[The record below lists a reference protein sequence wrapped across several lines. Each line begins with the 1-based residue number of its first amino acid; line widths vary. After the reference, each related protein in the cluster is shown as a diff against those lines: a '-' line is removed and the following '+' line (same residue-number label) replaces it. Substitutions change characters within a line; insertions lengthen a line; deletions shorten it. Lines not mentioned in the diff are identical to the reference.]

1 MNMDTK
7 IVKAKTRT
15 GEIELETHEIATRTS
30 TPLHTTDWYIKW
42 ISSIVLLIGMILA
55 ANNIYPYNIIVQ

>member
-7 IVKAKTRT
+7 VIKAKTRT

-30 TPLHTTDWYIKW
+30 TPLHTTDWYFQ
-42 ISSIVLLIGMILA
+42 S
-55 ANNIYPYNIIVQ
+55 